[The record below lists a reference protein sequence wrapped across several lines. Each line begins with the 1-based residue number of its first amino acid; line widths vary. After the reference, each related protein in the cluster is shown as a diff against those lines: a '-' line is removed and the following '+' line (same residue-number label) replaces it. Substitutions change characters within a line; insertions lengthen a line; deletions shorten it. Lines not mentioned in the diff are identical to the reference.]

1 MTEYAP
7 PLKDMQFVLDHVAGL
22 GAVASLPG
30 YEEATP
36 DMAAAILEEGG
47 KFAAGVLAPL
57 NATGDR
63 DGVRLENGVLT
74 TAEGFPAAY
83 RAFVEAGWPAL
94 QFDPGHG
101 GQGLPWLLST
111 AAMEL
116 WNTANLS
123 FALCPMLTQGA
134 AEMLSLYG
142 TEEQK
147 RVYLPRMVSGA
158 WTGTMNLTEPQ
169 AGTDLGEIRTRAE
182 PAGDGR
188 FRIKGQKIFIT
199 FGEHDMAENIVHMVL
214 ARLPDAP
221 RGVRGISLFLVP
233 KYLPDSAGRPGE
245 RNDLRCLSAERK
257 LGIHA
262 APTCVMGF
270 GEGEG
275 EGAIGWLVGEENQ
288 GLGHMFAMMNN
299 ERLAVGLQGVAIM
312 ERAYQQAVGF
322 ARQRIQGRDEAT
334 GQPGTPIIRH
344 ADVRR
349 MLLTMRAKT
358 EAGRALAYTAAAM
371 LDTARR
377 HPEEAVRNEENA
389 LVEFLTPIVKAWPT
403 DAAVETASIGIQI
416 HGGMGFIEETGA
428 AQHYR
433 DARILP
439 IYEGTNGIQARDLV
453 GRKVL
458 RDGGETARRF
468 IARLRRGEAALAA
481 FHRDPAIAAI
491 RARLV
496 DGIDALS
503 ESTEWLLHAGKEDAQ
518 RPMAAA
524 APYLSLAGTVAGAWL
539 LGRGAAAARQ
549 ALDADGEAGDSA
561 FLEAK
566 IATARFFAEH
576 LLPPAIALRD
586 TVARGSDP
594 VLALP
599 VEAF

>member
-1 MTEYAP
+1 MTDYAP
-7 PLKDMQFVLDHVAGL
+7 PLKEMQFVLDHVAGL
-22 GAVASLPG
+22 GAVAALPG
-30 YEEATP
+30 YGEATP
-36 DMAAAILEEGG
+36 DLAAAILAEGG
-47 KFAAGVLAPL
+47 KFAAQVLAPL
-57 NATGDR
+57 NRVGDAA
-63 DGVRLENGVLT
+63 GVRLENGVLT

-94 QFDPGHG
+94 QFDPDHG

-116 WNTANLS
+116 WHSANLS

-134 AEMLSLYG
+134 AELLALYG
-142 TEEQK
+142 TDEQK
-147 RVYLPRMVSGA
+147 RLYLPRMVSGE

-169 AGTDLGEIRTRAE
+169 AGTDLGEIRTRAQAE
-182 PAGDGR
+182 DGHY
-188 FRIKGQKIFIT
+188 RIRGQKVFIT
-199 FGEHDMAENIVHMVL
+199 FGEHDMAENIVHLVL
-214 ARLPDAP
+214 ARLPSAP
-221 RGVRGISLFLVP
+221 AGVRGISLFLVP
-233 KYLPDSAGRPGE
+233 KYLPDGEGRPGA
-245 RNDLRCLSAERK
+245 RNDLRCLSAEDK

-262 APTCVMGF
+262 APTCVMAF
-270 GEGEG
+270 GEG

-288 GLGHMFAMMNN
+288 GLPHMFAMMNN
-299 ERLAVGLQGVAIM
+299 ERLAVGLQGVALM

-334 GQPGTPIIRH
+334 GEPGAPIIRH

-349 MLLTMRAKT
+349 MLLTMRAKA
-358 EAGRALAYTAAAM
+358 EAGRALAYATAAM

-377 HPEEAVRNEENA
+377 FPDEALRREEAA

-403 DAAVETASIGIQI
+403 DAAVEVASLGIQV

-458 RDGGETARRF
+458 RDGGETARAF
-468 IARLRRGEAALAA
+468 LARLRRGEAALAPLD
-481 FHRDPAIAAI
+481 DPAVAAI

-503 ESTEWLLHAGKEDAQ
+503 EATEWLLHASKEAPQ
-518 RPMAAA
+518 RPAAA
-524 APYLSLAGTVAGAWL
+524 AGPYLSLAGTVAGAWL
-539 LGRGAAAARQ
+539 LGRGAAAARR
-549 ALDADGEAGDSA
+549 ALDGAGDEGGGDRA

-576 LLPPAIALRD
+576 LLPPAIGLRD
-586 TVARGSDP
+586 TIARGSDP

-599 VEAF
+599 IEDF

>member
-1 MTEYAP
+1 MTDYAP
-7 PLKDMQFVLDHVAGL
+7 PLKEMQFALDHVAGL
-22 GAVASLPG
+22 GAVVSLPG
-30 YEEATP
+30 YGYATP

-47 KFAAGVLAPL
+47 KFASQVLAPL

-63 DGVRLENGVLT
+63 AGVRLENGVLT
-74 TAEGFPAAY
+74 TPEGFPAAY
-83 RAFVEAGWPAL
+83 RAFVEAGWPSL
-94 QFDPGHG
+94 QFDPEHG

-134 AEMLSLYG
+134 AEMLALYG

-182 PAGDGR
+182 AAGDGR

-221 RGVRGISLFLVP
+221 QGVRGISLFLVP
-233 KYLPDSAGRPGE
+233 KYLPDGAGEPGE
-245 RNDLRCLSAERK
+245 RNDLRCLSSEDK

-262 APTCVMGF
+262 APTCVMAF
-270 GEGEG
+270 GEA
-275 EGAIGWLVGEENQ
+275 EGAVGWLVGEENQ
-288 GLGHMFAMMNN
+288 GLAHMFDMMNN

-312 ERAYQQAVGF
+312 ERAYQQAVAF
-322 ARQRIQGRDEAT
+322 ARERIQGRDEAT
-334 GQPGTPIIRH
+334 GQPGAPIIRH

-377 HPEEAVRNEENA
+377 HPDEAVRAAENA

-403 DAAVETASIGIQI
+403 DAAVETASIGIQV

-453 GRKVL
+453 GRKVM
-458 RDGGETARRF
+458 RDGGETARSF
-468 IARLRRGEAALAA
+468 LARLRRGEAALAA
-481 FHRDPAIAAI
+481 FHQDPAIAAI

-503 ESTEWLLHAGKEDAQ
+503 EATEWLLHAGKDDPQ

-539 LGRGAAAARQ
+539 LGRGAAAARG
-549 ALDADGEAGDSA
+549 ALDVDSGSADRA

-586 TVARGSDP
+586 TIARGSDP
-594 VLALP
+594 ILAMP